1 MITDYKKI
9 FNAISGTKGDENRFA
24 LAFDNNKLVI
34 LAVKSSELANNRV
47 AVFDH
52 VREAVDWAD
61 GKVDDDTVTF
71 VNSTRQFSNSTAEV
85 TIVSCDLISQIK
97 KMPTMLF
104 KTKIASVRPTET
116 PNKMEIVCI
125 DNSSGNAWN
134 DSFDCT
140 LEADAWFAVSN
151 HADTDMY
158 WKSRSSESYSCLY
171 INGMESPIAT
181 LYAPKENGPFT
192 CMCRIGGRAYFQHP
206 LPGDS
211 MAEAKAALVSLLIS
225 EYRSAY
231 TTAIETAKKYKSI
244 YDVLCPF

>member
-9 FNAISGTKGDENRFA
+9 FSAKGDENRFA

-34 LAVKSSELANNRV
+34 LAVKYSELKNNRI

-61 GKVDDDTVTF
+61 GKIDDNDVAF
-71 VNSTRQFSNSTAEV
+71 VNSSRQFSNGTTEV
-85 TIVSCDLISQIK
+85 SIVSCDLIPQIMK
-97 KMPTMLF
+97 LPTMIL
-104 KTKIASVRPTET
+104 KTKMAALRATKT
-116 PNKMEIVCI
+116 PNKIEIVCI
-125 DNSSGNAWN
+125 DNSGGNAWN

-140 LEADAWFAVSN
+140 LEADAWFTTSD
-151 HADTDMY
+151 HADADMY
-158 WKSRSSESYSCLY
+158 WKSRSSESYSCLF
-171 INGMESPIAT
+171 IKGMESSVAT
-181 LYAPKENGPFT
+181 LYAPKDGGPFT
-192 CMCRIGGRAYFQHP
+192 CVCSIGSRSYFQHP

-211 MAEAKAALVSLLIS
+211 MAEAKTALVSLLIS

-231 TTAIETAKKYKSI
+231 TTAIETAKKYKSV